1 MALID
6 PRIRRIYFDVNIFI
20 YTVEKHRDYES
31 VLARL
36 FKEIEKNRQR
46 VVTSELS
53 LAECLV
59 GARKARSDELA
70 AIYENLLAPSEMI
83 VMAPLD
89 RDILRAAAFYAADAA
104 IKLPDAIHVVTA
116 VALDCEMF
124 FTNDRRVT
132 TPAGL
137 ALLTLE
143 GLTRAR

>member
-6 PRIRRIYFDVNIFI
+6 PRIRRIYFDANIFI
-20 YTVEKHRDYES
+20 YTVEKHRDYEA
-31 VLARL
+31 VLTRL
-36 FKEIEKNRQR
+36 FEEIEKSRQR

-70 AIYENLLAPSEMI
+70 AIYENLLAPSEMVVI
-83 VMAPLD
+83 APLD
-89 RDILRAAAFYAADAA
+89 REILRAAAFYAADVT

-116 VALDCEMF
+116 VALGCEMF

-132 TPAGL
+132 APAGME
-137 ALLTLE
+137 LLTLD
-143 GLTRAR
+143 GLMRAR